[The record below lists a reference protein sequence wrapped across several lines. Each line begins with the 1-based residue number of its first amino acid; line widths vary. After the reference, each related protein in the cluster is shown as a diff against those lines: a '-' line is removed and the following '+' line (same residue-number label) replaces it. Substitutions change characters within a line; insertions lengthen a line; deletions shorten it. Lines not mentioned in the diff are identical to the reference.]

1 MIRGEIWSAK
11 CKACSILGANSALI
25 YRSIEL
31 EGNIENPMWNLWSEG
46 GLDTQS
52 SPNAYGGRCT
62 TEHTNNI
69 REACVSTTDCTAKS
83 TAHMNPKRNI
93 LSCQQ
98 DCDPPIHISRVI
110 ISISADYR
118 WNPSSH
124 HSRGVC
130 TLDTWDLEGDQ
141 CQMSR
146 SWKALRSTLLGLL

>member
-1 MIRGEIWSAK
+1 ME
-11 CKACSILGANSALI
+11 
-25 YRSIEL
+25 
-31 EGNIENPMWNLWSEG
+31 LWSEG

-62 TEHTNNI
+62 TERTNI
-69 REACVSTTDCTAKS
+69 REACVSATGCTGKS

-98 DCDPPIHISRVI
+98 DCDPPIHISRVV

-118 WNPSSH
+118 WNPSRH
-124 HSRGVC
+124 HPRELC
-130 TLDTWDLEGDQ
+130 TLDTLDLEGDH

-146 SWKALRSTLLGLL
+146 SWKALRSTLLGLLQIGFLRKSLWFLEVEG